1 MRFREKRILVTGG
14 AGFIGS
20 NLVERLLK
28 EGARVTCLDNLLTGS
43 LSNIRPFME
52 EPNFNFIEGDIRD
65 VGTCNQACSGQEII
79 LHQAALGSV
88 PRSIENPLPTHEI
101 NSTGFINIIKAA
113 KEAGVKRF
121 VYASS
126 SSVYGDHKG
135 LPKVE
140 ENIGTHLSPYAV
152 SKYSNELY
160 AKVFG
165 SLYGMKTIGLRYF
178 NVFGKN
184 QDPEGAYAA
193 VIPKFVKAILC
204 NNPIQMHGDGF
215 QSRDFTYIENV
226 LEANMCAAETQN
238 PDAVNNIFNI
248 AYGSNMKLID
258 LLNLLQ
264 TKIKMVYPDI
274 AEANI
279 EYVPERKGDIKHSF
293 ADIAKAKDLLAYQPK
308 VSLEEGLDRTIKW
321 YCEQLVGTR

>member
-1 MRFREKRILVTGG
+1 MRFEGKRILVTGG

-28 EGARVTCLDNLLTGS
+28 EGAVVTCLDNLLTGS
-43 LSNIRPFME
+43 LSNILPFMDDE
-52 EPNFNFIEGDIRD
+52 NFTFIEGDIRD
-65 VGTCNQACSGQEII
+65 KETCDQACYGKEVI

-88 PRSIENPLPTHEI
+88 PRSIEDPLPTHEI
-101 NSTGFINIIKAA
+101 NSTGFINILKAA

-165 SLYGMKTIGLRYF
+165 ELYGIETIGLRYF

-184 QDPEGAYAA
+184 QDPDGAYAA

-204 NNPIQMHGDGF
+204 NGLIQLHGDGC

-226 LEANMCAAETQN
+226 LEANMCAAETTN
-238 PDAVNNIFNI
+238 RDAINTIFNV

-258 LLNLLQ
+258 LLHLLQ
-264 TKIKMVYPDI
+264 EKINTI
-274 AEANI
+274 H
-279 EYVPERKGDIKHSF
+279 PETLDPKVEHVKERAGDIKHSF
-293 ADIAKAKDLLAYQPK
+293 ADIAKAKNYLGYQPK
-308 VSLEEGLDRTIKW
+308 ISIEEGLDRTIAW
-321 YCEQLVGTR
+321 YCEQMVDA